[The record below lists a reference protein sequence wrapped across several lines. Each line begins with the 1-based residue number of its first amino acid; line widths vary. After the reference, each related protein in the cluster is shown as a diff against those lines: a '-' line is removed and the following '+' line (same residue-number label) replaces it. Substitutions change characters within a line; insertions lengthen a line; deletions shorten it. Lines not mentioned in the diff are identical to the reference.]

1 MQIYDCPSAREASEE
16 YRNTSH
22 MNPLGTYHVITTTQ
36 CTTKLSVCCVGY
48 SVEAEMIQGKY
59 LLSSV
64 AVKIMLKSDWIDQIL
79 DQNIWIWQAFFTQ
92 IMNKPDNVNVFDIST
107 HNNIPLNESHAFFCS
122 QNRFRPPRPL
132 SLVCRTED
140 THVTGKEVT
149 SQSLLNTLYIII
161 GRHFTHHL
169 NWT

>member
-1 MQIYDCPSAREASEE
+1 M
-16 YRNTSH
+16 
-22 MNPLGTYHVITTTQ
+22 
-36 CTTKLSVCCVGY
+36 GY

-107 HNNIPLNESHAFFCS
+107 HNNIPLNKSHDFFLQPKQVS
-122 QNRFRPPRPL
+122 TPKAPFPRL
-132 SLVCRTED
+132 
-140 THVTGKEVT
+140 
-149 SQSLLNTLYIII
+149 
-161 GRHFTHHL
+161 
-169 NWT
+169 